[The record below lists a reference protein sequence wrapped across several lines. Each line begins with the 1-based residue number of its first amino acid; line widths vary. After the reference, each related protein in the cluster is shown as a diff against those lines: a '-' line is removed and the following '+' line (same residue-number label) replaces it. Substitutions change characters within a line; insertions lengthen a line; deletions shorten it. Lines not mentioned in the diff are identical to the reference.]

1 MPSEMKVVRPLPS
14 PAVLNDRIRQRIKIN
29 LTPLARKH
37 AFFRQVLV
45 AGWQPQHMPRF
56 RGQITIGRSETISLD
71 IIIANSEQRINDYSP
86 ATVED
91 LWTWWSKTGTK
102 KHIIRPVRAKFLRF
116 PINGNI
122 VFSLM
127 VKHPGTRPN
136 RKAKTA
142 LRKSNAQL
150 TGSLSPLLAKSIQE
164 GLRRK

>member
-1 MPSEMKVVRPLPS
+1 MPSGMKVVRPLPP
-14 PAVLNDRIRQRIKIN
+14 PAVLNNRIQQRIKVN

-56 RGQITIGRSETISLD
+56 RGQVTIGHRKTISID
-71 IIIANSEQRINDYSP
+71 IIIVNSEQRINDYSP

-116 PINGNI
+116 QVDGDI
-122 VFSLM
+122 VFSLI
-127 VKHPGTRPN
+127 VRHPGTRPN
-136 RKAKTA
+136 RKAKRA

-150 TGSLSPLLAKSIQE
+150 SGALNPLLEKSVAE
-164 GLRRK
+164 GMWK

>member
-1 MPSEMKVVRPLPS
+1 MPSGMKVVRPLPS
-14 PAVLNDRIRQRIKIN
+14 PAVLNNRIRQRIKVN
-29 LTPLARKH
+29 LTPLVRKH

-56 RGQITIGRSETISLD
+56 RGRVTIGRGNTISID
-71 IIIANSEQRINDYSP
+71 IIIVNSEQRINDYSP
-86 ATVED
+86 ATVDD

-102 KHIIRPVRAKFLRF
+102 KHIIRPIRAKFLRF
-116 PINGNI
+116 PINGDI
-122 VFSLM
+122 VFSLR

-150 TGSLSPLLAKSIQE
+150 SGALNPLLEKSVAE
-164 GLRRK
+164 GMWK